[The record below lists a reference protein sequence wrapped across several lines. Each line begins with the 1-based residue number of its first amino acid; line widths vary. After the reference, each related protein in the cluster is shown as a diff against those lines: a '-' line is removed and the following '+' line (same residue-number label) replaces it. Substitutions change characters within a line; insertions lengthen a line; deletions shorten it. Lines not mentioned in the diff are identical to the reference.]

1 MLAKQ
6 LRSRTVA
13 VLRLLLTLPLVLA
26 LSGGAEGKKPGPP
39 VLWRG
44 PVPRADCGPNDR
56 TETGLQGQTTLVER
70 TSGAS
75 QQAYNCNLE
84 LVGQYT
90 GDGAGWQHAWFDH
103 CAYYGTT
110 NTPAQANLGVV
121 TVDVSDPKNPTATA
135 HLADPAML
143 EPWESLKVNEKREL
157 LGGVQADG
165 GAGLQP
171 GFALYDVS
179 SDCRHPRLLSSV
191 LLAPSGPRGHAGNFA
206 PDGMT
211 YYGTSTNGTSL
222 YPIDISD
229 PTNPQLITNWI
240 PPGGV
245 GAPHDLS
252 VNQDGTRIYVG
263 QRGNNP
269 PFKNGLTI
277 MDASDFQ
284 YRRPNPDFRFI
295 GGVYWEDGRNAQMP
309 TQVRIKGRPYI
320 LFTDESGSMAFN
332 REAACAAGMPPYGFA
347 RLIDISDE
355 EHPFVTAKLML
366 EVHDP
371 AHCAATL
378 TDTANPQVSIFRY
391 DSHYCTVDDPN
402 NAKLAACA
410 YFQAGV
416 RVFDIRDPYRPKEVA
431 YYKPGAVGSAARPGS
446 DLGTRILY
454 RDHDWSSSNT
464 RFIKIKGVN
473 YLWMTSQD
481 NGFQVLKFT
490 NHLKHLAPGL
500 FSDDDDDDGGRDR
513 DDDD

>member
-1 MLAKQ
+1 MDSDRKFPLVKRRY
-6 LRSRTVA
+6 LSA
-13 VLRLLLTLPLVLA
+13 VLTAFVTLPLLLA
-26 LSGGAEGKKPGPP
+26 ISGQASAGPP
-39 VLWRG
+39 PRPVPWTG
-44 PVPRADCGPNDR
+44 PVPKAQCGPNDR
-56 TETGLQGQTTLVER
+56 TETGLQGQTTLAER
-70 TSGAS
+70 QSGAS

-84 LVGQYT
+84 LVGQFT
-90 GDGAGWQHAWFDH
+90 GEGAEWQHAWFDQ
-103 CAYYGTT
+103 CAYYDTN
-110 NTPAQANLGVV
+110 NTPQQVHPGTVV
-121 TVDVSDPKNPTATA
+121 VDVSDPQHPTATA
-135 HLADPAML
+135 YLDDPAFA
-143 EPWESLKVNEKREL
+143 EPWESLKVNKERKL
-157 LGGVQADG
+157 LGGVQADD

-179 SDCRHPRLLSSV
+179 SDCRQPRLLSSV
-191 LLAPSGPRGHAGNFA
+191 LLAPSGPRGHAGDFA

-252 VNQDGTRIYVG
+252 VSQDGTRIYVA
-263 QRGNNP
+263 QRGNNF

-320 LFTDESGSMAFN
+320 LFTDESGSMAFD
-332 REAACAAGMPPYGFA
+332 RMAACAAGMPPYGFA

-355 EHPFVTAKLML
+355 KNPKVAAKLML
-366 EVHDP
+366 EVDDP
-371 AHCAATL
+371 ATCTATL
-378 TDTANPQVSIFRY
+378 NDTTNPTFRY
-391 DSHYCTVDDPN
+391 DSHYCTVDDPR

-416 RVFDIRDPYRPKEVA
+416 RVFDIRDPYHPKELA
-431 YYKPGAVGSAARPGS
+431 YYKPGAVGAAARPGS
-446 DLGTRILY
+446 ALAQFNPGP
-454 RDHDWSSSNT
+454 RDHDWSSSNS
-464 RFIKIKGVN
+464 RFVKIKGVN
-473 YLWMTSQD
+473 YLWITSQD

-500 FSDDDDDDGGRDR
+500 FSGD
-513 DDDD
+513 